1 MSEKDRIL
9 KEVGAALELEP
20 RIDLH
25 HYPVRIDFNDA
36 TLTLEGVMENVAAKK
51 LALELGVSVPGVT
64 GIIDRLKVAPSATMT
79 DAEIRDHLCNALGG
93 DSSFGQCAIRREI
106 DGQVELVREPLGEK
120 LGDIQV
126 IVDDGKVLL
135 EGQAPSLSHK
145 RLAGVLAWWVPG
157 STNVLNCLE
166 VIPFEEDN
174 DDEITDA
181 VRLVLEK
188 DPFVNADQIRVST
201 RDRVVTLEGLVP
213 YEKEREMA
221 EFDAWFT
228 FAVDNVINKI
238 ELQESSTSSSEA

>member
-1 MSEKDRIL
+1 
-9 KEVGAALELEP
+9 V
-20 RIDLH
+20 
-25 HYPVRIDFNDA
+25 
-36 TLTLEGVMENVAAKK
+36 
-51 LALELGVSVPGVT
+51 
-64 GIIDRLKVAPSATMT
+64 
-79 DAEIRDHLCNALGG
+79 
-93 DSSFGQCAIRREI
+93 
-106 DGQVELVREPLGEK
+106 
-120 LGDIQV
+120 
-126 IVDDGKVLL
+126 
-135 EGQAPSLSHK
+135 PSLSHK

-166 VIPFEEDN
+166 VIPSEEDN